1 MINWLYNFILR
12 YYEMTTVKL
21 DLWSFEKEIK
31 KRVTIGIR
39 KWLLVLMEELKRLT
53 PEDTKEMLN
62 SYVMEW
68 IREEWSSLIWSIKN
82 DADYAIFVEYGI
94 WWVSFNYHKP
104 KWSVFYQWIGNRTFA
119 RAVDN
124 VREKVMLIILA
135 EIGR

>member
-1 MINWLYNFILR
+1 
-12 YYEMTTVKL
+12 MTTVKL

-68 IREEWSSLIWSIKN
+68 
-82 DADYAIFVEYGI
+82 
-94 WWVSFNYHKP
+94 
-104 KWSVFYQWIGNRTFA
+104 
-119 RAVDN
+119 
-124 VREKVMLIILA
+124 
-135 EIGR
+135 